1 MCSKET
7 LYTYSYYLE
16 ASSGA
21 FGFFGALS
29 IIIAYLSYKELRTYY
44 FQAVFFTSIADGL
57 KATVYFVPLSVL
69 HISEVCYICA
79 ITTNY
84 MTIASTMWSLFI
96 SVVLYQAI
104 FKSMVKVEKSIKLW
118 FVFIFCIMP
127 FVFLLPL
134 ITESYGLLS
143 INCTFKENF
152 SGNLWRLGLFYLPGW
167 IMILVSVYAYFTIF
181 KRVNFEI
188 IDSDTKTILKKVV
201 LYPLLIIFLFIMLSI
216 LRILENI
223 FSSSCELRYFSAVC
237 LSLYASQGFWNAM
250 IFFTTPLVKS
260 ALCKRRHTSNYARSI
275 TISSQASNSSRVNL
289 LDCPSILLKG
299 STSLQRL

>member
-167 IMILVSVYAYFTIF
+167 IMILVSVYAYFIR
-181 KRVNFEI
+181 KNW
-188 IDSDTKTILKKVV
+188 
-201 LYPLLIIFLFIMLSI
+201 
-216 LRILENI
+216 
-223 FSSSCELRYFSAVC
+223 
-237 LSLYASQGFWNAM
+237 FWYDM
-250 IFFTTPLVKS
+250 IFTNISGSGKMGHIFHYHLYEINTIDKKS
-260 ALCKRRHTSNYARSI
+260 AIRNTEYNF
-275 TISSQASNSSRVNL
+275 
-289 LDCPSILLKG
+289 ILNF
-299 STSLQRL
+299 TQD